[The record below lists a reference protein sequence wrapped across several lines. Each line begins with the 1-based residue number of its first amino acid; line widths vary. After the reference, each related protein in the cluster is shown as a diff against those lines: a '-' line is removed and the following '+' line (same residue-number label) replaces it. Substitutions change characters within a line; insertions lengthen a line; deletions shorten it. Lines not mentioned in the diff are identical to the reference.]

1 MGSRAFVQYL
11 TNFHPSQAW
20 LQMFGCAGQM
30 EPENNSEH
38 AGVGGGDDSVRLPF
52 WQEKQS
58 RQRVERKQQLD
69 EETEG
74 KREEMEDE
82 REARV

>member
-11 TNFHPSQAW
+11 TNSHPSQAW

-38 AGVGGGDDSVRLPF
+38 AGVGGGDDSVPLPF

-58 RQRVERKQQLD
+58 RQRV
-69 EETEG
+69 